1 MASFN
6 SPCAACKFLRRKC
19 LPNCMFS
26 PYFPPEEPQKFTN
39 VHKIFGASNITK
51 LLNEISI
58 HQREDAVN
66 SLAYEAE
73 ARINDPVY
81 GCIGVISILQKQVC
95 SLREELD
102 VANANLIRYAC
113 NDISNSTYALS
124 TSSSME
130 FNRRILSIDEEG
142 SPSDS
147 IGVRSSCGSELP
159 SLPPPWP
166 ETVKIAGDMHGENFM
181 NCN

>member
-6 SPCAACKFLRRKC
+6 APCAACKFLRRKC

-51 LLNEISI
+51 LLKEISI
-58 HQREDAVN
+58 HQREEAVN

-81 GCIGVISILQKQVC
+81 GCIGVISILQNQVR
-95 SLREELD
+95 SLGEELD
-102 VANANLIRYAC
+102 VANAILIRYAC
-113 NDISNSTYALS
+113 REISNSAYASS

-130 FNRRILSIDEEG
+130 FSRRRSIVSTDEDG
-142 SPSDS
+142 STGDF
-147 IGVRSSCGSELP
+147 IKGRSSFGSELP

-166 ETVKIAGDMHGENFM
+166 EIIKTSGDMNGENI
-181 NCN
+181 